1 MKDKKDQVSQEALEV
16 VRKSA
21 AVLMRS
27 HQFYFN
33 LLAQWTVKGTRGVD
47 TMGVA
52 YVDGKMNLVYD
63 PEFVLRYSP
72 QELAPILQHEAHH
85 FLYDHCNDFR
95 DSGTKEVFETEEDAK
110 TEIRKKA
117 MQQHD
122 HHIRNIAMD
131 RSINIY
137 IDDLPNIRIPRSK
150 MISGDKEKDE
160 KAQGK
165 ILRVWKKGL
174 DENGNANPM
183 FDIVE
188 VSGITEKSYLQLLK
202 DSGYTGDLSK
212 VEKFEGWKY
221 YYNLLMSCP
230 KIKEEAQAI
239 QTMDVHF
246 VPGKSEGGQGGKGV
260 TILDKQGD
268 PGEGEGKEGKGD
280 QEGEG
285 NGQGRENRELQ
296 PKDGKGNGEGEE
308 GEGKSIKETP
318 GEGPT
323 MQETA
328 RSVFDAMR
336 KSNQSKLPGHLRGM
350 LEKMAELYDSQPL
363 PWYVIL
369 RKMLNTAI
377 KTTVENSVN
386 VRNRRSTSPQIL
398 PGYITK
404 PLMKIGVVWDVSGS
418 CMDGETQGHFVNECN
433 ALVKAGAELTV
444 YYCDQQVEHVQK
456 VTKKLVPEKY
466 EIKGG
471 GGTHLDNGIKRAID
485 DGNHIIVQLTDGY
498 MNYTLTKADLK
509 GRQVIT
515 ATTGDRPPKSYGP
528 CIDINPRNKE

>member
-1 MKDKKDQVSQEALEV
+1 MINDKMRV
-16 VRKSA
+16 A
-21 AVLMRS
+21 AAALMRNK
-27 HQFYFN
+27 QFYYN
-33 LLAQWTVKGTRGVD
+33 LMSQFVVTEKKNVG

-52 YVDGKMNLVYD
+52 WMDGKMNLVYD
-63 PEFVLRYSP
+63 PDFIANYEP
-72 QELAPILQHEAHH
+72 NELAPILEHECNH
-85 FLYDHCNDFR
+85 FLYDHCSDFR
-95 DSGTKEVFETEEDAK
+95 DSGTKDVFESEEEAK
-110 TEIRKKA
+110 TAIRKKA
-117 MQQHD
+117 MEQHE
-122 HHIRNIAMD
+122 HHLRNIAMD

-137 IDDLPNIRIPRSK
+137 IDDLPNIRIPRGQ
-150 MISGDKEKDE
+150 MLSGDKTKDE

-165 ILRVWKKGL
+165 ILRVFKKGI
-174 DENGNANPM
+174 DPQTGEHNPAL
-183 FDIVE
+183 DIVE
-188 VSGITEKSYLQLLK
+188 VSGITEKSFLQLLK
-202 DSGYTGDLSK
+202 DSGYTGDLSNI
-212 VEKFEGWKY
+212 EKYEGWKY
-221 YYNLLMSCP
+221 YYNLLISCP

-246 VPGKSEGGQGGKGV
+246 VPGKSSDGKSGGKGV
-260 TILDKQGD
+260 SILNKEGEPGDVQEEGGEKGQGD
-268 PGEGEGKEGKGD
+268 QQGEGSGGKME
-280 QEGEG
+280 
-285 NGQGRENRELQ
+285 RENRELQ
-296 PKDGKGNGEGEE
+296 PKNGKGQGEE
-308 GEGKSIKETP
+308 GEGKREVTETP
-318 GEGPT
+318 GQGPT
-323 MQETA
+323 AQETG
-328 RSVFDAMR
+328 RMVFDAMR

-350 LEKMAELYDSQPL
+350 LERIAEMYDSQPL

-369 RKMLNTAI
+369 RRHLNTAI

-418 CMDGETQGHFVNECN
+418 CMDGATQGHFVNECN

-444 YYCDQQVEHVQK
+444 YYCDQDVEHVQK

-471 GGTHLDNGIKRAID
+471 GGTHLDNGIARAIA

-515 ATTGDRPPKSYGP
+515 ATTGDRPPKHYGP
-528 CIDINPRNKE
+528 TIDIDPENKK